1 MSSIALHVA
10 LLSGEQK
17 AFSLTPHSTV
27 GELREVVQKE
37 WQKPIGKLIS
47 ASGARLLESATLTQA
62 GIRENEVITAIIQDV
77 SVAATRDAFAAIRAN
92 GTVVTWGCPDSGGD
106 CSAVKNQ
113 LQNVQRIQA
122 TCGAFAAILENGSV
136 VSWGHADLGGDSSD
150 VQSELQG
157 VCQIQAAHAAFAA
170 IKVDGSVVTLR
181 SPVVPFTLLFV
192 LGSLI
197 KYNQP
202 QKGCPYC
209 HMVTGLP
216 RTWGAPNYGGD
227 CSAVRD
233 QLASVQHIQSSLAAF
248 AALRADGRVV
258 TWGSG
263 YLGGDSSDVR
273 DELRDVLQVAP
284 IFPFGFAAIKAGG
297 RIVCW
302 GGMLYRGVHQTGLD
316 SIAHFQAN
324 SARWAAATEQGRLAL
339 SLRSHG
345 QGCLQVPDGAASI
358 VSCTF
363 DTVAILQKDGTVQ
376 FWGCSVPEQLRK
388 KLTSVVRLRCGP
400 GDYAMCAAIRSD
412 GSVVAW
418 QYSARGA
425 LSVNGRKCEQLQNVT
440 DVQVTRGAFAALRT
454 DGTVVTWGS
463 ADSGGDSASVQGQLK
478 NVVRIQ
484 AGHAAFAAIRSD
496 GSVVSWGD
504 PVYGG
509 DSSRVRDQLG
519 QAWVETEAAKPR
531 PRVSKP
537 KAKPGVLK
545 KPSKRQTK
553 KPLPDSEGCPCAYI
567 G

>member
-170 IKVDGSVVTLR
+170 IKVDGSVV
-181 SPVVPFTLLFV
+181 
-192 LGSLI
+192 
-197 KYNQP
+197 
-202 QKGCPYC
+202 
-209 HMVTGLP
+209 
-216 RTWGAPNYGGD
+216 TWGAPNYGGD